1 MPTIIQE
8 HLSEEPVECLRSI
21 SGADRY
27 DEVWEGVRIVTPMP
41 NHEHQVLVGRL
52 TRILDEI
59 VSDRNLGCVVPGVYI
74 SDRIENW
81 QSNYRIPDVAV
92 FLHTTESMNYDTFWF
107 GGPDFAIE
115 VTSPEEDAHDK
126 LAFYG
131 KVGTRELLVVERRPW
146 RLELFRLQ
154 ADTLSPVGE
163 TTIGQVRSW
172 GSSFRWLT
180 RRPVP
185 KLSFGCPPSGDP
197 G

>member
-1 MPTIIQE
+1 M
-8 HLSEEPVECLRSI
+8 ECPRSI

-59 VSDRNLGCVVPGVYI
+59 VSDRNLGCVVPGVNI

-92 FLHTTESMNYDTFWF
+92 FLHTTESLNYDTFWF

-115 VTSPEEDAHDK
+115 VTSPEENTPEK
-126 LAFYG
+126 LSFYG

-154 ADTLSPVGE
+154 GTSLSPAGE
-163 TTIGQVRSW
+163 TTIGNPAVLTSTVLGAEFSLVDASPRPQIVVRLPAIDRSW
-172 GSSFRWLT
+172 T
-180 RRPVP
+180 I
-185 KLSFGCPPSGDP
+185 
-197 G
+197 